1 MRIKDRRNII
11 MAKKQKHFR
20 FVKGFLV
27 GSLTTATA
35 VYGALHA
42 FQKKVIEPE
51 NNENE
56 RIESNRR
63 RANRKSLQ
71 AHQG

>member
-1 MRIKDRRNII
+1 MRIKDRRNSI
-11 MAKKQKHFR
+11 MAKKQKHLR

-42 FQKKVIEPE
+42 FKKTVIEPE
-51 NNENE
+51 NEEND

>member
-1 MRIKDRRNII
+1 
-11 MAKKQKHFR
+11 MAKNQKHLR

-42 FQKKVIEPE
+42 FKKKVIEPE
-51 NNENE
+51 NAENE
-56 RIESNRR
+56 RVEENRK

>member
-1 MRIKDRRNII
+1 
-11 MAKKQKHFR
+11 MAKNQKHLR

-35 VYGALHA
+35 VYGALHT
-42 FQKKVIEPE
+42 FKKKVIEPE
-51 NNENE
+51 NAENE
-56 RIESNRR
+56 RVEENRK

>member
-1 MRIKDRRNII
+1 
-11 MAKKQKHFR
+11 MAKNQKHLR

-27 GSLTTATA
+27 GALTTATA

-42 FQKKVIEPE
+42 FKKKVIEPE
-51 NNENE
+51 NQENE
-56 RIESNRR
+56 RIEANRR

>member
-1 MRIKDRRNII
+1 
-11 MAKKQKHFR
+11 MAKNQKHFR

-42 FQKKVIEPE
+42 FKKKVIEPE
-51 NNENE
+51 NQENE
-56 RIESNRR
+56 RVEENRR

>member
-1 MRIKDRRNII
+1 
-11 MAKKQKHFR
+11 MAKQQKHFR
-20 FVKGFLV
+20 FAKGFLI
-27 GSLTTATA
+27 GSVTTATA

-42 FQKKVIEPE
+42 FKKHVIEPE
-51 NNENE
+51 DQEND
-56 RIESNRR
+56 RIEANRR

>member
-1 MRIKDRRNII
+1 MRTKDRRKII
-11 MAKKQKHFR
+11 MAKNQKHLR

-42 FQKKVIEPE
+42 FKKKVIEPE
-51 NNENE
+51 NAENE
-56 RIESNRR
+56 RVEENRK

>member
-1 MRIKDRRNII
+1 
-11 MAKKQKHFR
+11 MAKEQKHFR
-20 FVKGFLV
+20 FVKGFV
-27 GSLTTATA
+27 IGSVTTATA

-42 FQKKVIEPE
+42 FKKNVIVPE
-51 NNENE
+51 QLENDRVE
-56 RIESNRR
+56 ANRR

>member
-1 MRIKDRRNII
+1 MRTKDRRKYI
-11 MAKKQKHFR
+11 MAKNQKHLR

-42 FQKKVIEPE
+42 FKKKVIEPE
-51 NNENE
+51 NKESERVEEN
-56 RIESNRR
+56 RK